1 MQPLATIERKVNE
14 ETVQNG
20 FLGNSRKSDP
30 TPFFI
35 LIKTFSFLFQDIVIS
50 IFYQRM
56 AQAFA
61 HHLCLCILKL
71 KQHLRLP
78 SRKIKCDN

>member
-1 MQPLATIERKVNE
+1 MQPLATMERKVNE
-14 ETVQNG
+14 ENVRNG
-20 FLGNSRKSDP
+20 FLGNSRKSDL
-30 TPFFI
+30 TPSFI
-35 LIKTFSFLFQDIVIS
+35 LIFLLFLFQDIVIS

-78 SRKIKCDN
+78 SFQEHKV